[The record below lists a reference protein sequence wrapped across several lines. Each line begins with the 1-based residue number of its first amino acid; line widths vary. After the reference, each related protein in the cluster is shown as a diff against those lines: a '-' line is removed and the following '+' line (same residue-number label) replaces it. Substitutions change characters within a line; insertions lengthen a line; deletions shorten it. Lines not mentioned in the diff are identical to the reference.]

1 MNSDAEALSAARAV
15 YEKTGSLL
23 QATKAARNA
32 SGCRLGVREA
42 LEACKGAIVRE
53 GWVAPEDPKSD
64 AAEALDM
71 AVGAGLVDL
80 VDRAVAE
87 LCSFGI
93 DRRSVWAEI
102 AYIASCNAR
111 GRQP

>member
-1 MNSDAEALSAARAV
+1 MSSDAEALSAARAV

-42 LEACKGAIVRE
+42 LEACKGAIERE
-53 GWVAPEDPKSD
+53 GWVAPENPERD
-64 AAEALDM
+64 AVEALSV
-71 AVGAGLVDL
+71 AVGVGLSDL
-80 VDRAVAE
+80 VDRVYGD
-87 LCSFGI
+87 LSGIGI

-102 AYIASCNAR
+102 AYVASRNAR